1 MKSRIKKI
9 KERLNKIQENYN
21 SKDRDDKIKYIYRN
35 HLNSINKEF
44 HKGNYDQVDKIL
56 NKLENL
62 LDNENKKKNI

>member
-9 KERLNKIQENYN
+9 KERLNKIQKLYN
-21 SKDRDDKIKYIYRN
+21 RDRDDKIIYIYRN

-56 NKLENL
+56 NKL
-62 LDNENKKKNI
+62 